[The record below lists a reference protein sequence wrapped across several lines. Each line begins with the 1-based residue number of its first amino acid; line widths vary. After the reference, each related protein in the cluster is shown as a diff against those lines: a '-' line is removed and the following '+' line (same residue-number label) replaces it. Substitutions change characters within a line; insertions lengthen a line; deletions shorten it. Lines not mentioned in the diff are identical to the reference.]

1 MLPFL
6 HISKVYAVNYEVD
19 GSIFGHAESFDY
31 YPLIAFVGLLFFL
44 WSIFAVRKLFTR
56 YVLQRDLREYHKKK
70 AEAKMDSMMV
80 SDSTAEALEL
90 IAAENNQAPDELLN
104 DNSLFEKSVS
114 VFKSKYPK
122 HEALQGL
129 HQIRRELDYTFT
141 NPKMTFF
148 NTNMI
153 EKGQKLRAYLTVKGE
168 THSFLT
174 HVIRSSEKQLWIKP
188 PKLKGKFLNLSKFQD
203 ISFKIYR
210 LGDTEY
216 GFTLPLQQQ
225 KEKPVPAV
233 ILTHTSEL
241 IDLKERPL
249 SKVKVA
255 YQSKIV
261 YLIPED
267 TDDPFLTKYTTKA
280 CQATISHISTNKL
293 KVVSQKL
300 PDEVIPGS
308 YSLFKLKEAQ
318 IDERVKGKVLSV
330 EQDNKFYYV
339 TLSLLELSEP
349 GRLKLEKFMHSRKVE
364 TKVSAESSS

>member
-1 MLPFL
+1 MFPFTL
-6 HISKVYAVNYEVD
+6 YSKVYAVNYEVD
-19 GSIFGHAESFDY
+19 GSIFGHAEAFDY
-31 YPLIAFVGLLFFL
+31 YPLLAFAGLLVFL
-44 WSIFAVRKLFTR
+44 WSIFAIRKLFTR
-56 YVLQRDLREYHKKK
+56 YVLQRDLREYHQKK
-70 AEAKMDSMMV
+70 AIAKMDSMMV
-80 SDSTAEALEL
+80 SDSTAKALEL

-114 VFKSKYPK
+114 VFKNKYPK
-122 HEALQGL
+122 HEVLQGL

-153 EKGQKLRAYLTVKGE
+153 EKGQKIRAYLSVKGE
-168 THSFLT
+168 TRSFLT

-188 PKLKGKFLNLSKFQD
+188 PKLKGKFLNLSKFQN
-203 ISFKIYR
+203 ITFKIYR

-216 GFTLPLQQQ
+216 SFTLPLQLQ

-233 ILTHTSEL
+233 ILSHTSEL
-241 IDLKERPL
+241 IDLKERPM

-280 CQATISHISTNKL
+280 CQSTISQISTNKL
-293 KVVSQKL
+293 KVVSEKL

-308 YSLFKLKEAQ
+308 YALFKLKEAQ
-318 IDERVKGKVLSV
+318 IDERVKGKVVNV

-339 TLSLLELSEP
+339 TLSILELSEA
-349 GRLKLEKFMHSRKVE
+349 GRLKLENFMHSHKVE
-364 TKVSAESSS
+364 APVSLETKS

>member
-1 MLPFL
+1 MLPFTL
-6 HISKVYAVNYEVD
+6 ISKVYAVNYEVD
-19 GSIFGHAESFDY
+19 GSIFGHAETFDY
-31 YPLIAFVGLLFFL
+31 YPLIAFVGLLVFL
-44 WSIFAVRKLFTR
+44 WLIFAIRKLFTK

-80 SDSTAEALEL
+80 SDSTAQALEL
-90 IAAENNQAPDELLN
+90 FAAESNQEPDQLLN

-114 VFKSKYPK
+114 VFKNKYPK

-129 HQIRRELDYTFT
+129 HQIRRELDYTFS

-148 NTNMI
+148 GTNMI
-153 EKGQKLRAYLTVKGE
+153 EKGQKIRAYLTVKGE

-188 PKLKGKFLNLSKFQD
+188 PKLKGKFLNLSKFAD
-203 ISFKIYR
+203 VSFKIYR

-216 GFTLPLQQQ
+216 GFTLPLQMQ

-233 ILTHTSEL
+233 ILGQTSEL
-241 IDLKERPL
+241 IDLKDRPM

-280 CQATISHISTNKL
+280 CQSTISQISTNKI
-293 KVVSQKL
+293 KVVSEKL
-300 PDEVIPGS
+300 PDEVVPGS
-308 YSLFKLKEAQ
+308 YALFKLKEAQ
-318 IDERVKGKVLSV
+318 VDERVKGKVLSV
-330 EQDNKFYYV
+330 EQDSKYYYV
-339 TLSLLELSEP
+339 VLSLLELSEA
-349 GRLKLEKFMHSRKVE
+349 GRLKLEKFMHSHRVKAQVSEE
-364 TKVSAESSS
+364 TKS